1 MFDNSKKMMASLA
14 LFRKLYKNEEMD
26 VLVLLGEFIKLIIK
40 KNNLHSFTA
49 SEIKTRLFAEYNFS
63 IPEYVVETALKKICN
78 KRNGTFS
85 IKTDIVLSY
94 ENTND
99 IQKSNDDLI
108 DKLIHYIEGKTH
120 VELPALEREILIQS
134 LCEFIIEDTTQL
146 KYADYISA
154 FIIDYQSDVEVS
166 KQLRRIK
173 EGVILY
179 TGIKYND
186 NVAELGG
193 WKDDFTIY
201 LEQEMLFHFIGYNGD
216 LYKKLFYDFFELIN
230 EINKKAKKDLIKLRY
245 FPEVESN
252 INKFFSIAQRIAD
265 GKETL
270 DPSNTAMGVIVNG
283 CEDGTDVITKKSE
296 FYDFLKGK
304 SILKSDDIYIS
315 DKDNVQY
322 NIYTSEKET
331 ELIETIND
339 YSSNIQQSLTFI
351 NYINVHRRNRFT
363 SLERSKCILLTGN
376 NTTLKVDSSFKENGY
391 VPYAT
396 TLDFMTNRIWRKLNK
411 GFGDNNY
418 PKSFDVVTKA
428 QIVLSSHVADSVS
441 KEFEDLKQKLS
452 NGSITKEVAARTL
465 IDLKTQVLKPEEIN
479 AENTNPVLLTISDIE
494 RAQRELVYQRNEY
507 ELTSQELKI
516 TKEEKRKTEQ
526 KKLEVEGRLLDK
538 ENELF
543 QERNKRLKIEESK
556 KEKADKLLKRYD
568 KLIRV
573 CYYCLPLLFVLL
585 IIFLIYH
592 YSWNIM
598 EQYTYLFSL
607 FPYVLV
613 AICNLF
619 FGKSI
624 KPRNVLLNI
633 SKFIKRKLYKR
644 FNVDESEIIRLKEL
658 TSKK

>member
-14 LFRKLYKNEEMD
+14 LFRKLYKNEGMD

-40 KNNLHSFTA
+40 KNNLYSFTA
-49 SEIKTRLFAEYNFS
+49 SDIKTRLFAEYNFL
-63 IPEYVVETALKKICN
+63 IPEYVVETALKKIC
-78 KRNGTFS
+78 KKENGVFS

-94 ENTND
+94 EDTNE
-99 IQKSNDDLI
+99 IQKSNDDLV
-108 DKLIHYIEGKTH
+108 DKLVHYIEEKIHAKLSGCEKE
-120 VELPALEREILIQS
+120 VLIQS

-154 FIIDYQSDVEVS
+154 FIIDNQSDSEIV

-179 TGIKYND
+179 TGIKFND
-186 NVAELGG
+186 NIAELGS

-201 LEQEMLFHFIGYNGD
+201 LEQEMLFHFIGYNGE
-216 LYKKLFYDFFELIN
+216 LYKRLFEDFFDLIA

-270 DPSNTAMGVIVNG
+270 DPSNTAMGMIVNG
-283 CEDGTDVITKKSE
+283 CEDGTDVITKKSQ
-296 FYDFLKGK
+296 FFDFLKGK
-304 SILKSDDIYIS
+304 AILKSDDIYIS

-322 NIYTSEKET
+322 NIYTSEKES
-331 ELIETIND
+331 ELVRTIND
-339 YSSNIQQSLTFI
+339 CSSNIQQSLTFI
-351 NYINVHRRNRFT
+351 NYINVHRKNRFT

-441 KEFEDLKQKLS
+441 KDFEDLKQKLS
-452 NGSITKEVAARTL
+452 NGSITKEVAARAL
-465 IDLKTQVLKPEEIN
+465 VDLKIQVLKPEEIN
-479 AENTNPVLLTISDIE
+479 AENTTPALLTISDIE
-494 RAQRELVYQRNEY
+494 RAKRELDYQRSEF

-516 TKEEKRKTEQ
+516 TKEEKRQTEQ
-526 KKLEVEGRLLDK
+526 KKLEVEGRLRDK

-543 QERNKRLKIEESK
+543 QERNKRLKIEEAK

-633 SKFIKRKLYKR
+633 SKFIKRKLYKK